1 MLSIENKIWW
11 RSISRF
17 FENFQV
23 SNSWLLYYIRLHY
36 IINWKVFKLMATSE
50 FLRSPSSKVWGMF
63 VHVVND
69 LLFMLAPCMYL
80 FLVFCCLTRKMHY
93 KQCFN
98 ALVETIVNI
107 FFVCASCLHDFS
119 KIGLYWLLRRSK
131 ISFCFNKTVFSY
143 RWVYSQNLLEVISSL
158 RCNHEIYKTTEYD
171 CVHSA

>member
-1 MLSIENKIWW
+1 MLNIENKIWW

-69 LLFMLAPCMYL
+69 LLFMLAPCMC
-80 FLVFCCLTRKMHY
+80 FLLIFCSLTRKMH
-93 KQCFN
+93 QCFN
-98 ALVETIVNI
+98 ASVETIVNTY
-107 FFVCASCLHDFS
+107 FVCACCLHEFLDF
-119 KIGLYWLLRRSK
+119 GFFWLLNRSK
-131 ISFCFNKTVFSY
+131 ISFCFNKTMFSDI
-143 RWVYSQNLLEVISSL
+143 WVYS
-158 RCNHEIYKTTEYD
+158 
-171 CVHSA
+171 

>member
-1 MLSIENKIWW
+1 MLNIESKIWW

-36 IINWKVFKLMATSE
+36 IINWKVFKLMASSE
-50 FLRSPSSKVWGMF
+50 FLCSPSSKVWGMF

-80 FLVFCCLTRKMHY
+80 LLVFCCLTRKMNY

-107 FFVCASCLHDFS
+107 LSVQAVFILSVQAVSCWGDQKSYSALTRQCSRIDECIH
-119 KIGLYWLLRRSK
+119 KIYLK
-131 ISFCFNKTVFSY
+131 SY
-143 RWVYSQNLLEVISSL
+143 L
-158 RCNHEIYKTTEYD
+158 
-171 CVHSA
+171 A